1 MLEVM
6 DQTLMDYQNQ
16 RLLRFQRENLKIP
29 KDSIIFVGDSIIEF
43 FPLKKHLGHDL
54 PLVNRG
60 IAGADS
66 QWLLDHLK
74 EQVWELEPA
83 KVFILIGT
91 NDIGLGYDESIILA
105 NISQIIETI
114 RSESIYTH
122 IHLLSVL
129 PVNESPDYAERVKI
143 RRNITIQFLNI
154 QLSQLPGIDFID
166 LYPILLDDTGQ
177 LAPAITTDGLH
188 LNQRGYEL
196 ISEVLKLY
204 I

>member
-1 MLEVM
+1 M

-29 KDSIIFVGDSIIEF
+29 KDSIIFAGDSIIEF

-66 QWLLDHLK
+66 QWLLGHLK
-74 EQVWELEPA
+74 EQVWEVEPA
-83 KVFILIGT
+83 KVFI
-91 NDIGLGYDESIILA
+91 
-105 NISQIIETI
+105 
-114 RSESIYTH
+114 RSESIHTH

-143 RRNITIQFLNI
+143 RRNITIQFLNT

-177 LAPAITTDGLH
+177 LAPAVTTDGLH